1 MSISKSTPLFSNKFL
16 HFCTTMMT
24 TTALTFSTTA
34 GAYAQTVNRN
44 ILPQGSTVIAGQVA
58 FANSNNNLLVNQTSD
73 HAIVNWD
80 EFSIGKSSAVHFNNG
95 EGATLNR
102 VEGHDI
108 SAIDGRLSSTG
119 SVYLINDNGIIIG
132 KDGVVQTGGDFV
144 ASTLDIGDDDFLNG
158 GDDLFAGNGN
168 ASVVNLGKV
177 SSLGGDVMFIA
188 QSIHNEGELTAAN
201 GTVGLA
207 AGREILLRDFALN
220 DGKFV
225 VKIGDANGKISEQGL
240 INAANVELRAK
251 GGNIYALAGNSGGA
265 INATGMS
272 KRGGRIFLTASG
284 GKVTVKKRIKA
295 KRVKR
300 NSVKVAGG
308 DIFINADL
316 VQIASLMDAS
326 GFYGG
331 GGNIDIGGTSKI
343 TLTGAS
349 LDASGVDGGRIR
361 VGGEYQGG
369 KDLNIDEVENVQKL
383 SIDQDSVLKADANGA
398 IGNGGEV
405 VAWADDTTIFDGFI
419 FARGGKD
426 GGNGGQVET
435 SGKKNLGVGATAHV
449 NTLAANGKVGDWLLD
464 PENVTITAAGDP
476 DLNNIGG
483 GGHVKIAAI
492 AINGAST
499 GVSIS
504 ATNNITFNDEII
516 MTVGGIGLT
525 ATAGN
530 KITVKKSIKTNNG
543 NVSLISDKRAIN
555 ASIDVGT
562 ADILFDRATKG
573 QFNLAKNNGLDASE
587 LANLHAKKLIIGNP
601 NSTKNKIT
609 GMILNAHDYS
619 THIKGRLT
627 LNALGSQTANIRIS
641 SGQHIARRLSFNA
654 NNRIVFR
661 GDITTKG
668 NQNYTGDVVLKSNTK
683 LKSNSNK
690 DITFNSKLDGKFNL
704 VVNTGG
710 GAIFNGLVGSQSP
723 LGKLTIKKGKTYL
736 NGSVAV
742 PASVTTVGDQNYI
755 GEVIING
762 KTDLKATG
770 VTSDIVLTEGLSST
784 NATTGKELTI
794 MAGDAIAIGGNVQ
807 FAGGANIN
815 LVSGWDGSTFDP
827 STLNKTHLGGKFGNV
842 TNRDDAGVTFIGTS
856 GAHSASVGSREG
868 KTRAYAAAFILN
880 GSVKDTYGLAQFG
893 YETVDSNKATGDISV
908 IADYV
913 WLKGGK
919 QDGTYALIG
928 HAGIFAGAS
937 GGIDVKTVYGV
948 DVVGG
953 GVLTPAGA
961 GSHEGI
967 FAQIGHAGN
976 SSSNSLSGT
985 ISVTSD
991 GFVYLLGGKGNGTY
1005 AQVGHGGAGSRSMV
1019 DGNITVTGGTTNQD
1033 DIVMKG
1039 GRGEIA
1045 YAQIGH
1051 GGRGAD
1057 TTMNGNIKV
1066 ETGNDIDVLGG
1077 KGNGSYSQIGHGGAN
1092 SKGIKTGF
1100 IDIISQDDIHVHA
1113 GRNDK
1118 TYAQIGHGGLASE
1131 GDIGGT
1137 NAAVVGKIDI
1147 YADDKV
1153 EIIAGNR
1160 ADRYAQIGHGAAV
1173 GSSKGARKGDVILR
1187 TGSELSIVNNGS
1199 TGWIG
1204 HQTTDG
1210 DISKANMSISAA
1222 TLDALKTASSGPDIG
1237 SGGDSAFDHKMIDSA
1252 MQGGHVSIYATDSN
1266 LSLGG
1271 TSSYNSGFDLTVRA
1285 SHDIV
1290 LDANEYIINAGG
1302 GDIILAA
1309 GKNFHN
1315 DSGSTNP
1322 LRPSSSGR
1330 FLVYSTDW
1338 DLNTKGD
1345 MSGGNLYGRDFDK
1358 NPPSSISQY
1367 GDQFIYKRIPILT
1380 ITGIDTVK
1388 TYNGNAH
1395 SLSGYNISGLVNGD
1409 SLSEA
1414 LTSGPSLGSHTN
1426 AGVYTSGLIN
1436 SDAVSDMGYGF
1447 SYNQGQL
1454 TIDKALLS
1462 IGVNANDKVYDST
1475 IKATITYNDSRF
1487 SGDQL
1492 TVNGKATFGNKNVGT
1507 NKLVSITDVALS
1519 GADAG
1524 NYYLA
1529 GTDFT
1534 DRADITKAQLVVS
1547 ADAADKVYDATVAA
1561 TATLTDNR
1569 FAGDQLI
1576 VNGSAIATFD
1586 NKNAG
1591 KDKLVTVNDIILT
1604 GVDAGN
1610 YYVNNV
1616 AYGHADITKAPLNVT
1631 ALDEEIILG
1640 DAPYSGGNG
1649 VLFSGLVGEDI
1660 AADLGGNVTYGGTSQ
1675 GATDVGIYGIV
1686 PDGLT
1691 SNNYE
1696 LIYAEGMLSI
1706 LPSRFSKTL
1715 GDEFEPKKTKPI
1727 ICIKDV
1733 FICEEIDMK
1742 PLKLTYNRVPINE
1755 KINAF

>member
-1 MSISKSTPLFSNKFL
+1 
-16 HFCTTMMT
+16 
-24 TTALTFSTTA
+24 
-34 GAYAQTVNRN
+34 
-44 ILPQGSTVIAGQVA
+44 
-58 FANSNNNLLVNQTSD
+58 
-73 HAIVNWD
+73 
-80 EFSIGKSSAVHFNNG
+80 
-95 EGATLNR
+95 
-102 VEGHDI
+102 
-108 SAIDGRLSSTG
+108 
-119 SVYLINDNGIIIG
+119 
-132 KDGVVQTGGDFV
+132 
-144 ASTLDIGDDDFLNG
+144 
-158 GDDLFAGNGN
+158 
-168 ASVVNLGKV
+168 
-177 SSLGGDVMFIA
+177 
-188 QSIHNEGELTAAN
+188 
-201 GTVGLA
+201 
-207 AGREILLRDFALN
+207 
-220 DGKFV
+220 
-225 VKIGDANGKISEQGL
+225 
-240 INAANVELRAK
+240 
-251 GGNIYALAGNSGGA
+251 
-265 INATGMS
+265 
-272 KRGGRIFLTASG
+272 
-284 GKVTVKKRIKA
+284 
-295 KRVKR
+295 
-300 NSVKVAGG
+300 
-308 DIFINADL
+308 
-316 VQIASLMDAS
+316 
-326 GFYGG
+326 
-331 GGNIDIGGTSKI
+331 
-343 TLTGAS
+343 
-349 LDASGVDGGRIR
+349 DGGRIR

-405 VAWADDTTIFDGFI
+405 VAWADDTTIFNGAI
-419 FARGGKD
+419 YARGGKD

-499 GVSIS
+499 DVSIS

-516 MTVGGIGLT
+516 MTVGGIGLA

-562 ADILFDRATKG
+562 ADILFDRVTEG
-573 QFNLAKNNGLDASE
+573 QFNLAGNKGLDASE
-587 LANLHAKKLIIGNP
+587 LANLHAANLIIGNP
-601 NSTKNKIT
+601 DSAKNKIT
-609 GMILNAHDYS
+609 GMVLNAHDYS
-619 THIKGRLT
+619 THIAGGLT
-627 LNALGSQTANIRIS
+627 LNALYGSTANIHIS
-641 SGQHIARRLSFNA
+641 SGQHIAHELSFNA
-654 NNRIVFR
+654 NNGIVFR
-661 GDITTKG
+661 GGGSASRKLISKTGNINLNTDADRTQSNNDILRASKSTTTIESAKDIVITTSLFAVG
-668 NQNYTGDVVLKSNTK
+668 NQDFKLIADSGVIGTNTGKITWQRSRAGSIGVGKATGVLRLKNKQLKNMTAGTIIIGDAVYTDNINVKAVNLTGFTDSQFITNGVGAIALTGGNITTSGSQTYTGDVVLQSNTK
-683 LKSNSNK
+683 LKSSGNK
-690 DITFNSKLDGKFNL
+690 DITFNGKLDGKFNL
-704 VVNTGG
+704 VVNTEGS
-710 GAIFNGLVGSQSP
+710 AIFSGPVGSQSP

-736 NGSVAV
+736 NGSATVPIIQPIVTANGIALAAGAAVAV
-742 PASVTTVGDQNYI
+742 PASVTTVGDQIYV
-755 GEVIING
+755 GQAIING

-784 NATTGKELTI
+784 NATTGKDLTI

-1426 AGVYTSGLIN
+1426 AGVY
-1436 SDAVSDMGYGF
+1436 
-1447 SYNQGQL
+1447 
-1454 TIDKALLS
+1454 
-1462 IGVNANDKVYDST
+1462 
-1475 IKATITYNDSRF
+1475 
-1487 SGDQL
+1487 
-1492 TVNGKATFGNKNVGT
+1492 
-1507 NKLVSITDVALS
+1507 
-1519 GADAG
+1519 
-1524 NYYLA
+1524 
-1529 GTDFT
+1529 
-1534 DRADITKAQLVVS
+1534 
-1547 ADAADKVYDATVAA
+1547 
-1561 TATLTDNR
+1561 
-1569 FAGDQLI
+1569 
-1576 VNGSAIATFD
+1576 
-1586 NKNAG
+1586 
-1591 KDKLVTVNDIILT
+1591 
-1604 GVDAGN
+1604 
-1610 YYVNNV
+1610 
-1616 AYGHADITKAPLNVT
+1616 
-1631 ALDEEIILG
+1631 
-1640 DAPYSGGNG
+1640 
-1649 VLFSGLVGEDI
+1649 
-1660 AADLGGNVTYGGTSQ
+1660 
-1675 GATDVGIYGIV
+1675 
-1686 PDGLT
+1686 
-1691 SNNYE
+1691 
-1696 LIYAEGMLSI
+1696 
-1706 LPSRFSKTL
+1706 
-1715 GDEFEPKKTKPI
+1715 
-1727 ICIKDV
+1727 
-1733 FICEEIDMK
+1733 
-1742 PLKLTYNRVPINE
+1742 
-1755 KINAF
+1755 